1 MNRVLNSSRHV
12 TRISAKLSIMTTNNT
27 LGGTSA
33 NYSIES
39 ATIDRTTFTSKDT
52 VEYVWKGLGLPE
64 ETLRSLHI
72 DGNELGL
79 PSSFKIADLAQA
91 TISLSALLA
100 AQIHALRNSIP
111 TPMVTVPRRHA
122 VIEFKSE
129 RLYSFPGQ
137 SLPDTWG
144 PLSGLHKSLD
154 GYVRVHDSFTNHH
167 NGATALVGCSP
178 DVDRAEFA
186 SKIASWRSVDL
197 ESAAFEAGVVISALR
212 SYSEWDALPQARAI
226 ADFPILLRKI
236 GDAPAGLPQEIR
248 AANADKSLRGLRV
261 LEFSR
266 VIAAPLSGR
275 TLAAHGADVLWV
287 TSPNLPDLPVLDR
300 DLGRGKRTVQ
310 LDLLTQEGRED
321 LTRLL
326 EDAHVVIQGY
336 RPGSLASRGLSP
348 DVLARRFSHRGII
361 CANLSAYGP
370 SGPWSDKRGFDSLVQ
385 TCSGMNVSEAEHYG
399 AGEPAR
405 PMPCQ
410 ALDHAAG
417 YFLASGVQAALYK
430 QATEGGSWEVNVSLA
445 GVMKYLR
452 SLGQFTGRDGFQ
464 SQDYTCTADVPS
476 EYLETRPTGFGEMTA
491 VRHSASIQGV
501 EVGWDIMPKPLGS
514 DEKKWL

>member
-1 MNRVLNSSRHV
+1 
-12 TRISAKLSIMTTNNT
+12 MTSTNTFSTNPA
-27 LGGTSA
+27 GSPA
-33 NYSIES
+33 
-39 ATIDRTTFTSKDT
+39 IDRTSFSARDT
-52 VEYVWKGLGLPE
+52 VEYIWKTLGLPKE
-64 ETLRSLHI
+64 SLQSLQI
-72 DGNELGL
+72 SGNGLGL

-91 TISLSALLA
+91 SISLSALLA
-100 AQIHALRNSIP
+100 AQIHALRNSIL
-111 TPMVTVPRRHA
+111 TPVVAVSRQHA

-137 SLPDTWG
+137 SSLPDTWG
-144 PLSGLHKSLD
+144 PLSGLHKSFD
-154 GYVRVHDSFTNHH
+154 GYVRVHDSFPDHH
-167 NGATALVGCSP
+167 NSTKALLGCSP
-178 DVDRAEFA
+178 DAGRAEVA
-186 SKIASWRSVDL
+186 SKITSWRSVDL
-197 ESAAFEAGVVISALR
+197 ESAAFEANSVISALR

-226 ADFPILLRKI
+226 SDFPILLRKI
-236 GDAPAGLPQEIR
+236 GDAPVGLPQGMR

-300 DLGRGKRTVQ
+300 DLGRGKRTIQ
-310 LDLLTQEGRED
+310 LDLLTKEGNEE
-321 LTRLL
+321 LVRLL
-326 EDAHVVIQGY
+326 EDAHAVIQGY

-348 DVLARRFSHRGII
+348 DILAQRFSHRGII

-370 SGPWSDKRGFDSLVQ
+370 VGPWSDKRGFDSLVQ

-417 YFLASGVQAALYK
+417 YFLASGIETALYK

-452 SLGQFTGRDGFQ
+452 SLGQFSGKDGFQ
-464 SQDYTCTADVPS
+464 AQDYKCTADVPP
-476 EYLETRPTGFGEMTA
+476 EYLETRSTGFGEMTA
-491 VRHSASIQGV
+491 VRPSASIQGV
-501 EVGWDIMPKPLGS
+501 EIGWDIMPKPLGS

>member
-1 MNRVLNSSRHV
+1 M
-12 TRISAKLSIMTTNNT
+12 AFENT
-27 LGGTSA
+27 LGGASA
-33 NYSIES
+33 NYSTKLV
-39 ATIDRTTFTSKDT
+39 ATDRTAFTAKDT
-52 VEYVWKGLGLPE
+52 VEYIWRGLGLPE
-64 ETLRSLHI
+64 EALRSLHI
-72 DGNELGL
+72 EGNELGL

-100 AQIHALRNSIP
+100 AQIHALRNSIS
-111 TPMVTVPRRHA
+111 TPVVTVPRRHA

-129 RLYSFPGQ
+129 RLYSFSGQ

-178 DVDRAEFA
+178 DVTRAEFA
-186 SKIASWRSVDL
+186 SKIASWRSADL
-197 ESAAFEAGVVISALR
+197 ESAAFEANVVISALR

-236 GDAPAGLPQEIR
+236 GNAPVGLPQEMR

-287 TSPNLPDLPVLDR
+287 TSPNLPDLPVVDR

-310 LDLLTQEGRED
+310 LDLVTEEGRED

-326 EDAHVVIQGY
+326 EDAHVVVQGY
-336 RPGSLASRGLSP
+336 RPGSLAARGLSP
-348 DVLARRFSHRGII
+348 EALAQRFSHRGII

-399 AGEPAR
+399 AG
-405 PMPCQ
+405 
-410 ALDHAAG
+410 

-430 QATEGGSWEVNVSLA
+430 QATEGGSWEVSVSLA

-452 SLGQFTGRDGFQ
+452 SLGQFPGRDGFQ
-464 SQDYTCTADVPS
+464 SQDYTCTADVPP
-476 EYLETRPTGFGEMTA
+476 EYLETRSTGFGEMTA

-501 EVGWDIMPKPLGS
+501 KVGWDIMPKPLGS